1 MYLWARQW
9 GIQPSEFWGMTI
21 SEWWLEYDL
30 NAPSDPKEKYAG
42 KLTRAEVE
50 ELKEYMR
57 NGSSKRN

>member
-1 MYLWARQW
+1 
-9 GIQPSEFWGMTI
+9 MTI

>member
-9 GIQPSEFWGMTI
+9 GIQPSEFWDMTI